1 MRALTAALARVR
13 ADTARPAA
21 AIVLPPVLMRGW
33 PDPSRWA
40 TCPWPAVGTY
50 ADAVASMSYRTSYI
64 PASRCASGDQQYCAY
79 QYTRDNVLLSRQL
92 TGLPVHV
99 IGGAGDPAT
108 LAQVSGYVRAARE
121 STAAGGSF
129 YDYRTAKPE
138 FWPYLDQL
146 TA

>member
-13 ADTARPAA
+13 AGTARPAA
-21 AIVLPPVLMRGW
+21 AIVLPPVLVRGW
-33 PDPSRWA
+33 PEPSRWA
-40 TCPWPAVGTY
+40 TFPWPAVGAY

-108 LAQVSGYVRAARE
+108 LAQVSGYVARHGRVPRRAAA
-121 STAAGGSF
+121 SMTTGPPSPSSG
-129 YDYRTAKPE
+129 RT
-138 FWPYLDQL
+138 W
-146 TA
+146 TS